1 MKGRIVQL
9 RGPSGAGKTTVM
21 RRVMEMLG
29 TPVRVRPKDDPSRR
43 SPSLLAWPDKRV
55 VVIGH
60 YDVLCGGCDT
70 IKSRERPFELARQ
83 AADQGATVL
92 LEGLFTTMEFHR
104 TVALQNDG
112 YERHDVFIRPP
123 EAECRANVEARRVA
137 QGKEIKEQKQMA
149 EYYRRVARTLE
160 RLQLAGLP
168 NLTWLEGPTAEVGE
182 RAVQT
187 IMRLAFPDLATGGT
201 IPAGTAAPKVV

>member
-1 MKGRIVQL
+1 MTGRIIQL
-9 RGPSGAGKTTVM
+9 RGPSGSGKTTVM
-21 RRVMEMLG
+21 RWVMETLG
-29 TPVRVRPKDDPSRR
+29 TPVRIRSKDDPTRR
-43 SPSLLAWPDKRV
+43 SPSLLAWPKYKV
-55 VVIGH
+55 AVIGH

-70 IKSRERPFELARQ
+70 IRSRERPFELARQ

-104 TVALQNDG
+104 TVALHNDD
-112 YERHDVFIRPP
+112 YERHDIFIRPP
-123 EAECRANVEARRVA
+123 EAECRRNVEARRVS

-168 NLTWLEGPTAEVGE
+168 NLTWLEGPTAEIGE
-182 RAVQT
+182 QAVKL
-187 IMRLAFPDLATGGT
+187 ILRLALPDLASGGT
-201 IPAGTAAPKVV
+201 IPAGAAAPIVV

>member
-1 MKGRIVQL
+1 MTGRIVQL

-21 RRVMEMLG
+21 RRVMDHLG
-29 TPVRVRPKDDPSRR
+29 TPVRVRPKDDPTRR
-43 SPSLLAWPDKRV
+43 SPSFLAWPAKGV

-70 IKSRERPFELARQ
+70 IKSRERPFDLARLC
-83 AADQGATVL
+83 ADQGATVL

-104 TVALQNDG
+104 TVALAADG
-112 YERHDVFIRPP
+112 YERHDIFIRPP
-123 EAECRANVEARRVA
+123 EAECRLNVEARRLS

-160 RLQLAGLP
+160 RLQQAGLG
-168 NLTWLEGPTAEVGE
+168 NLTWLDGPTQANADA
-182 RAVQT
+182 AVAL
-187 IMRLAFPDLATGGT
+187 ILRLAGQSTGET
-201 IPAGTAAPKVV
+201 IPGGPAPAIVT